1 METKLGMPGP
11 AEQLGAGRLVMA
23 SVSKKIRRPCPAAP
37 GYLLRPVA
45 AEQACPTAGG
55 TPLWQQLL
63 ARFLPHPPGRPPM
76 S

>member
-1 METKLGMPGP
+1 MRARPGP
-11 AEQLGAGRLVMA
+11 A
-23 SVSKKIRRPCPAAP
+23 AA

-63 ARFLPHPPGRPPM
+63 ARFLPQLPGRPPM